1 MSVYL
6 GYIYLLAA
14 IITGCTANHYLKMS
28 KGFTEM
34 KTTIIA
40 IVFSITL
47 AFFLAKMYETIKF
60 GIGRSLYAISLIIFA
75 SIWGYIVYKEK
86 LNNFGI
92 SGIVLIVIG
101 IVCLYI
107 K

>member
-1 MSVYL
+1 
-6 GYIYLLAA
+6 
-14 IITGCTANHYLKMS
+14 
-28 KGFTEM
+28 M

-75 SIWGYIVYKEK
+75 SIDILCTKK
-86 LNNFGI
+86 N
-92 SGIVLIVIG
+92 
-101 IVCLYI
+101 
-107 K
+107 